1 MLKINCKQVLTD
13 FEGEPL
19 KNGDVNLTVGFAIS
33 TVLGGQVS
41 NPTLGWILGKKFATE
56 DSVDLKA
63 EEVVFVK
70 KEIAESKHWVGL
82 VQGQILVLLD
92 GEVPTAAVA

>member
-1 MLKINCKQVLTD
+1 MITINCKKELIN
-13 FEGEPL
+13 FEGVVL
-19 KNGDVNLTVGFAIS
+19 KDGENNLTVGKAIS

-70 KEIAESKHWVGL
+70 KEVEASRHWLAV
-82 VQGQILVLLD
+82 VAGQILEILD
-92 GEVPTAAVA
+92 GSNEN